1 MKQTTARAVVLA
13 LARKLMA
20 GELTVV
26 EDGSPTHVLGPGG
39 PPSGVIEVRS
49 PDAWPRMLRGLHG
62 CVDAFRDGLWDA
74 PDLTATLRVAA
85 CNLTAFDPIR
95 RRLATVR
102 GPWIRARTAFTRN
115 TPERS
120 RTDIAAHYDLGNE
133 LFSLMLDPTMTYSC
147 AVFDH
152 DGASLHDASLRKLEM
167 ACEKLDI
174 GSGDRVVEIGAGW
187 GSFALH
193 AAQTRGCHVT
203 TTTISRAQH
212 DLAVE
217 RVRAAGVEH
226 LVDVRRLDYRALR
239 GTFDKLVSIEMVEAV
254 GHKDFG
260 TFFERCSKLLAPD
273 GRMLLQAIVVDDR
286 NYEAE
291 KLSSSF
297 IKSYIFPNGCLPCP
311 RVIAECIARRTD
323 LRMVHLEDLSR
334 HYPETLRRWRA
345 NLAAGGTRLEE
356 LGYNEGFQR
365 LWRLYLSFCEAGFEE
380 GRIGVVQ
387 MVLAKPEP
395 ARRTPHRREPDPNRA
410 MAAGSARS
418 AT

>member
-1 MKQTTARAVVLA
+1 MKETTARAVVLA
-13 LARKLMA
+13 LARKIMA

-26 EDGSPTHVLGPGG
+26 EDGGPTHVFGPGG
-39 PPSGVIEVRS
+39 PPCGTIVVRS
-49 PDAWPRMLRGLHG
+49 PEAWPRMLRGLHG

-85 CNLTAFDPIR
+85 RNLTAFDPIR
-95 RRLATVR
+95 QRLATVR
-102 GPWIRARTAFTRN
+102 APWIRARTAFARN
-115 TPERS
+115 TPERC
-120 RTDIAAHYDLGNE
+120 RIDVAAHYDLGND

-167 ACEKLDI
+167 ACEKHDL
-174 GSGDRVVEIGAGW
+174 GPGDRVVEIGTGW
-187 GSFALH
+187 GSFAVH
-193 AAQTRGCHVT
+193 AARTRGCHVT

-212 DLAVE
+212 DVAVE

-239 GTFDKLVSIEMVEAV
+239 GTFDKLVSIEMIEAV

-260 TFFERCSKLLAPD
+260 TFFARCSDLLAPD

-311 RVIAECIARRTD
+311 RVIADCVARRTD
-323 LRMVHLEDLSR
+323 LRTVDLEDLSR

-345 NLAAGGTRLEE
+345 NLAAAGARLEA
-356 LGYNEGFQR
+356 LGYDEGFRR

-387 MVLAKPEP
+387 MVLAKPEAAWRP
-395 ARRTPHRREPDPNRA
+395 AHRSEAGPALA
-410 MAAGSARS
+410 MAAGSAGS
-418 AT
+418 AK